1 VQALAKFAGLMLAI
15 QELLGDQGL
24 AQAGLKQLKV
34 AFSRYAQNAQ
44 QYPLVYE
51 SKSWQGSLV

>member
-1 VQALAKFAGLMLAI
+1 MGKALAKFASLILAV

-24 AQAGLKQLKV
+24 AQAGLNQLKL
-34 AFSRYAQNAQ
+34 AFARFSQNAQ

-51 SKSWQGSLV
+51 SK